1 MNTVKQKIYF
11 LLTKFNCDGV
21 RIFLIVS
28 SYLWSVL
35 LFMPGNTFDKETYYL
50 MAKIADEHVWAIGF
64 FVYALLGTL
73 NLENLFDRKYIIVES
88 IIGFLI
94 WSTTAVCLYMSTSQ
108 APAAAAPHIIG
119 AFMSWWIL
127 IRAGLK
133 NV

>member
-1 MNTVKQKIYF
+1 MGTIKKKVYYF
-11 LLTKFNCDGV
+11 LTNFNCDGI
-21 RIFLIVS
+21 RSFLIIS

-35 LFMPGNTFDKETYYL
+35 LFMPGSTFDKETYYL
-50 MAKIADEHVWAIGF
+50 MAKIADENIWATVF
-64 FVYALLGTL
+64 FVYAFVGTL
-73 NLENLFDRKYIIVES
+73 NLEDLFERKYIIFES

-94 WSTTAVCLYMSTSQ
+94 WSTTAVCIYMSTSQ